1 VTNLKQKLDAELT
14 GAMSRAQKNRQEW
27 ERYSQDLES
36 GLKKFDAAIERLR
49 PVWTPR
55 LELLRDRFAKFSKVE
70 PEVKPYARSVI
81 FTFTSTYR
89 VELTFS
95 VRPDRDARNMVLKY
109 DLLILPILIKFDQH
123 AELVMPLDR
132 VDEEAVG
139 RWLDERILAFVQ
151 TYMTLQGDDFAEEV
165 LAPA

>member
-1 VTNLKQKLDAELT
+1 
-14 GAMSRAQKNRQEW
+14 
-27 ERYSQDLES
+27 
-36 GLKKFDAAIERLR
+36 
-49 PVWTPR
+49 
-55 LELLRDRFAKFSKVE
+55 
-70 PEVKPYARSVI
+70 
-81 FTFTSTYR
+81 
-89 VELTFS
+89 
-95 VRPDRDARNMVLKY
+95 MVLKY